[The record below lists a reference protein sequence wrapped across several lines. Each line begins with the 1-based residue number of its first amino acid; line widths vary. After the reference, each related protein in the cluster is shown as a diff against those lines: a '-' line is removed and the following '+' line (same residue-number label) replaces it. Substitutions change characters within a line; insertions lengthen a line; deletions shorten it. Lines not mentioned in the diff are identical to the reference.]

1 MTIAQT
7 PRDDADVEEI
17 EACLAHLAA
26 TTTPRAGFLDAHH
39 AAVQQAAG
47 ISASRH
53 VPVAARGKRAG
64 DAHPLPILALPRAIF
79 VRPHRPPPLLRA
91 LSVAAVIVLFV
102 SIAGSLWR
110 VERPRPVSAQG
121 VLTQA
126 ISRSGADLTS
136 AGIRSYHITSRWTF
150 QLADSGGRT
159 LPTTVTEEQW
169 GITPD
174 RWRIDQTVETTE
186 GLYTYGSVA
195 SIASDGTTLW
205 SSRTETGQPPPQPPV
220 AATRHIAPAAQRQAE
235 PPGPGGTKPMGTSVS
250 VGALPDGVATRLPT
264 VSFAP
269 ALPLGTEATPPQSA
283 GDVLD
288 QARRCYQPQF
298 QGEASVAGR
307 EAYVV
312 NLGASS
318 CPSSY
323 ELKPSGTVVPGTPRP
338 TTEQGRY
345 MMWIDKETF
354 VVLKSERDNADG
366 TPQAR
371 YEVTAISYDQSYPDD
386 LFTYQPP
393 AGAHITDVRPQAYQ
407 PQSGVPMPVSILY
420 KNGQRRPT
428 IPLPSLPSP

>member
-1 MTIAQT
+1 MTVSQT
-7 PRDDADVEEI
+7 PRDDANVAEI
-17 EACLAHLAA
+17 EACLSRLAE
-26 TTTPRAGFLDAHH
+26 TTTPRASFLDAHH

-47 ISASRH
+47 ISAARR
-53 VPVAARGKRAG
+53 VPVAACIETAG
-64 DAHPLPILALPRAIF
+64 NAHLPTVRALPRARGGQPRRTPSW
-79 VRPHRPPPLLRA
+79 VRS
-91 LSVAAVIVLFV
+91 LSVAAVVVLVV
-102 SIAGSLWR
+102 SIAGSLGW

-126 ISRSGADLTS
+126 IIRSGADLTS
-136 AGIRSYHITSRWTF
+136 AGIRSYHITSTWTV
-150 QLADSGGRT
+150 QIAEPGGKA

-169 GITPD
+169 GVVAD
-174 RWRIDQTVETTE
+174 RWRVDQTVETTDN
-186 GLYTYGSVA
+186 LYTYGSVA

-205 SSRTETGQPPPQPPV
+205 SSRTETGQQPPLSPV
-220 AATRHIAPAAQRQAE
+220 ATTRHIAPAAQRQAE
-235 PPGPGGTKPMGTSVS
+235 PPGPGYSEPVGTTVS
-250 VGALPDGVATRLPT
+250 VGALPDGVTTRLPT

-269 ALPLGTEATPPQSA
+269 ALPLGTETAPPQSV

-288 QARRCYQPQF
+288 QARRCYQPHL
-298 QGEASVAGR
+298 QGETTVAGR
-307 EAYVV
+307 EAYLV

-338 TTEQGRY
+338 PTEQGRY

-354 VVLKSERDNADG
+354 IVLKSERDNADG

-371 YEVTAISYDQSYPDD
+371 YEVTAVTYNQRYPDD

-393 AGAHITDVRPQAYQ
+393 VGAQITDVRPQAYQ
-407 PQSGVPMPVSILY
+407 PQSGIPMPESILY

-428 IPLPSLPSP
+428 IPLPSVPSP